1 MSLADHTPD
10 REARR
15 LLQDIG
21 RAEAGER
28 LDLALGALALAA
40 LEAPAAKLEPYREH
54 LERLTADLRAIV
66 GEAPGAHLSV
76 EDAQD
81 ALTHVIFGL
90 HGYQGDRETYDDL
103 QNANLIR
110 VIDRRKGLP
119 VALGVLYIATARA
132 VGFEAAGLDFPG
144 HFLVRLES
152 AGGRAVIDPFNDGA
166 ALDAAALRGLVK
178 QTLGAEAELE
188 AAHYEAAADKDVLL
202 RLQNN
207 LKLRLIQGQQL
218 DRAAEILDGMLT
230 IAPERAALWREAG
243 LVNAHIGNFRTAV
256 AALEIYLERE
266 SRESA
271 RQEAAALIEDL
282 RRKIN

>member
-1 MSLADHTPD
+1 MSLADHTLD

-54 LERLTADLRAIV
+54 LERLTDDVRAIV
-66 GEAPGAHLSV
+66 GEAPGDHLSV

-178 QTLGAEAELE
+178 QMLGAEAELE

>member
-1 MSLADHTPD
+1 VSLADHTPEP
-10 REARR
+10 EARK
-15 LLQDIG
+15 LLQAIG
-21 RAEAGER
+21 RAEGSER
-28 LDLALGALALAA
+28 LDLAQGALALAA
-40 LEAPAAKLEPYREH
+40 LEAPAAKLAPYRAH
-54 LERLTADLRAIV
+54 LERLAADLRAIV
-66 GEAPGAHLSV
+66 GADAGDHLSV

-81 ALTHVIFGL
+81 ALTHVLFGL

-152 AGGRAVIDPFNDGA
+152 AGARAVIDPFNDGA
-166 ALDAAALRGLVK
+166 ALDAAALRALVK
-178 QTLGAEAELE
+178 QTLGQDAELD
-188 AAHYEAAADKDVLL
+188 AAHYETADDKDVLL

-207 LKLRLIQGQQL
+207 LKLRLIQGRQL

-230 IAPERAALWREAG
+230 IAPERAGLWREAG
-243 LVNAHIGNFRTAV
+243 LVNAHIGNFRTAI
-256 AALEIYLERE
+256 AALEIYHERE
-266 SRESA
+266 SREDA